1 MSYGG
6 ALGETMPPVRFRGLL
21 GTVAVLASVVHVI
34 GVAVDSRS
42 LAIGGGVVAL
52 LALLGFVVLA
62 GTRLTARVRWSLLAG
77 LLGLAVVVAVGAI
90 WYTPVTG
97 TDFGWFAYAPLDDG
111 LDRVIAHSLT
121 VQRWHAFWLLL
132 ATGCLAVAAFA
143 GAHGRHSTGPRWP
156 GIVVTVVAVVLGG
169 CLLVEVWG
177 GLTGGQVR
185 WPSAS
190 RLGDATAAMGIPL
203 IAAAVPLACALVL
216 ARRPAA
222 RLAGAGLVLLAVP
235 AVVAVGRAASS
246 VPLIARYES
255 GNTVTSVLVSTVDLA
270 GPVDLSATV
279 SAGALLAGVALV
291 VGSCLRRPG
300 TYGRRGLTAEDS
312 G

>member
-1 MSYGG
+1 
-6 ALGETMPPVRFRGLL
+6 MPPVRLRGFL

-34 GVAVDSRS
+34 GVAADSRS
-42 LAIGGGVVAL
+42 VAIGGGVVAL
-52 LALLGFVVLA
+52 LALPGFVVLA
-62 GTRLTARVRWSLLAG
+62 GGRLVAGVRWSLLAG

-90 WYTPVTG
+90 WYTPVTARN
-97 TDFGWFAYAPLDDG
+97 FGWFAYAPLDESP
-111 LDRVIAHSLT
+111 LDRIIAHSLS

-143 GAHGRHSTGPRWP
+143 GARGRRSTGPRWP
-156 GIVVTVVAVVLGG
+156 GTVLTIVAVALVGW
-169 CLLVEVWG
+169 LLLEVWG

-185 WPSAS
+185 LPSAA
-190 RLGDATAAMGIPL
+190 RLGDATAAMGVPL
-203 IAAAVPLACALVL
+203 IGAVVPLGCALVL

-235 AVVAVGRAASS
+235 AVIAVGRAASS
-246 VPLIARYES
+246 VPLTARYDT
-255 GNTVTSVLVSTVDLA
+255 GNTAAPMLASAVDLA
-270 GPVDLSATV
+270 GPVDVGATV

-291 VGSCLRRPG
+291 VVSCLRRSG
-300 TYGRRGLTAEDS
+300 TYGRSGLTAADS

>member
-1 MSYGG
+1 
-6 ALGETMPPVRFRGLL
+6 MPPVRFRGLL

-42 LAIGGGVVAL
+42 LAIGGGVVVL
-52 LALLGFVVLA
+52 LALLGFVALA
-62 GTRLTARVRWSLLAG
+62 GTRLTGRVRWSLLAG
-77 LLGLAVVVAVGAI
+77 LLGLAVVVAFGAI

-97 TDFGWFAYAPLDDG
+97 TDFGWFAYAPLDDA

-143 GAHGRHSTGPRWP
+143 GARGRRSTGPRWP
-156 GIVVTVVAVVLGG
+156 GIVITVVAVALVG
-169 CLLVEVWG
+169 CVLVEVSG
-177 GLTGGQVR
+177 GLTSGQVR
-185 WPSAS
+185 LPSTA
-190 RLGDATAAMGIPL
+190 RLGDAVAAMGVPL
-203 IAAAVPLACALVL
+203 IAAAVPLGGALVL
-216 ARRPAA
+216 AWRAA
-222 RLAGAGLVLLAVP
+222 TRLAGAGLVLLAVP

-246 VPLIARYES
+246 LPLTARYES
-255 GNTVTSVLVSTVDLA
+255 GNTAAPMLASTVDVA
-270 GPVDLSATV
+270 GSVDVGATV

-291 VGSCLRRPG
+291 VAGCLRRPRA
-300 TYGRRGLTAEDS
+300 YGRDGFTAADS